1 MQFVSVALLM
11 SLTAGTVQADS
22 HMSSEK
28 LIINDKEITCD
39 DETYLKPTL
48 DGLVTTFENYKSC
61 NEETQMYTLEVS
73 GYETEL
79 QAGKNGNSN
88 KYGLGMMCEGGNMYY
103 IFTEDTEQA
112 TWDALKAS
120 PPDQKKVVL
129 KCLIKEG
136 SAGGGGGD
144 GASTTSPAVRAT
156 VGMMGMVG
164 TAMLA

>member
-1 MQFVSVALLM
+1 MQFVSVAVMM
-11 SLTAGTVQADS
+11 SLALGTVQA
-22 HMSSEK
+22 MSEEK
-28 LIINDKEITCD
+28 LIIGDKEITCD

-48 DGLVTTFENYKSC
+48 DGLVTTFENYKKC
-61 NEETQMYTLEVS
+61 DEKTQMYTLEVS

-88 KYGLGMMCEGGNMYY
+88 KYGLGMMCEDGNMYY

-120 PPDQKKVVL
+120 PPDTSKVVL

-136 SAGGGGGD
+136 SSGGGGD
-144 GASTTSPAVRAT
+144 GATTAADSSVRAAVGT
-156 VGMMGMVG
+156 VGLLGAV
-164 TAMLA
+164 MLA